1 MSDLETLLPKKGAE
15 QTQEKQTAET
25 ESRQSSFAERKQK
38 CLSMIEDAALDAV
51 ADAKRYR
58 AFLGVVS
65 RFDRYSPNN
74 QLLIFA
80 QNPQATQL

>member
-15 QTQEKQTAET
+15 QMKEKQTAET

-51 ADAKRYR
+51 ADAKRYG
-58 AFLGVVS
+58 AFSVWSAVLTVI
-65 RFDRYSPNN
+65 RRTTNC
-74 QLLIFA
+74 
-80 QNPQATQL
+80 